1 MNGRSRNRTGDTRI
15 FSPVLYQLSYPPQ
28 RGKNVSTPKTSDKL
42 INRLLKFDYQLP
54 QEKTMCS
61 QLPGGL
67 SEVRDQNHGRCRA
80 AIRPT
85 GGAFREERR
94 AGPGSSSGDSSS
106 LARAPRPHPERLV
119 LRVTTWRCAC
129 RRIVHRGWDPLPAGD
144 QRSAPAAAASS
155 PLAFGSQ

>member
-67 SEVRDQNHGRCRA
+67 SEVRDPRWRGLRDRTRNA
-80 AIRPT
+80 
-85 GGAFREERR
+85 
-94 AGPGSSSGDSSS
+94 SSS
-106 LARAPRPHPERLV
+106 A
-119 LRVTTWRCAC
+119 
-129 RRIVHRGWDPLPAGD
+129 
-144 QRSAPAAAASS
+144 
-155 PLAFGSQ
+155 